1 MDGRGRRV
9 VRPARFR
16 DLWRHALLRDLRP
29 APAAGSFR
37 HRVDPCQHY
46 RPCYLCLVAETV
58 QPPDPRPWHLSG
70 KLHLHLLEHSPDDQ
84 QQRRVG
90 GRLPALALPPVH
102 QEFFSWDCGTHPYR
116 PAARPDHSLTCGRE
130 DLRPGGTTD
139 RRDHRHGNHHA
150 RALFFPSSLARIH
163 LFS

>member
-1 MDGRGRRV
+1 MASCS
-9 VRPARFR
+9 P
-16 DLWRHALLRDLRP
+16 
-29 APAAGSFR
+29 AGSSACSCCR
-37 HRVDPCQHY
+37 ILPASRGSLSALSPLLSLSGGRNSAATRCST
-46 RPCYLCLVAETV
+46 LAS
-58 QPPDPRPWHLSG
+58 SG